1 MPHPSALDVDSK
13 HRIDEILARPVLA
26 RLATASPG
34 TLQPHVVPVWFY
46 WDGECLW
53 ISGFRSTRKF
63 RELERNPRCAVVVDG
78 GGPPPA
84 GQPPTWGVLLKG
96 QAELITSPAEFVVEQ
111 SVRIYT
117 RYLGE
122 AGVRDPEPQ
131 SWIHDAEN
139 TLIRLTPQSIYV
151 W

>member
-1 MPHPSALDVDSK
+1 MPHPSALDTDTK
-13 HRIDEILARPVLA
+13 RRIDEILSRSTLA
-26 RLATASPG
+26 RLATASPR
-34 TLQPHVVPVWFY
+34 TLQPHVVPVWFC

-63 RELERNPRCAVVVDG
+63 KELRLNPRCAVVVDG
-78 GGPPPA
+78 GGPPPKE
-84 GQPPTWGVLLKG
+84 QPPAWGVLLEG
-96 QAELITSPAEFVVEQ
+96 LAELITSPTEFVAEQ

-117 RYLGE
+117 RYLGVE
-122 AGVRDPEPQ
+122 GVLDAEPQ

-139 TLIRLTPQSIYV
+139 TLIRLAPENIFV

>member
-1 MPHPSALDVDSK
+1 MPHPSALDVNSK

-26 RLATASPG
+26 RLGTASPD

-84 GQPPTWGVLLKG
+84 EQPPTWGVLLKG
-96 QAELITSPAEFVVEQ
+96 QAELITSPTEFVVEQ

-139 TLIRLTPQSIYV
+139 TLIRLAPQNIYV

>member
-1 MPHPSALDVDSK
+1 MPHPSSLDSDTK
-13 HRIDEILARPVLA
+13 RRIDEILSRPTLA
-26 RLATASPG
+26 RLATASPR
-34 TLQPHVVPVWFY
+34 TLQPHVVPVWFC

-63 RELERNPRCAVVVDG
+63 KELRLNPRCAVVVDG
-78 GGPPPA
+78 GGPPPPD
-84 GQPPTWGVLLKG
+84 QPPAWGVLLEG
-96 QAELITSPAEFVVEQ
+96 AAELVASPLEFVVQQ

-122 AGVRDPEPQ
+122 QGVLAAEPQ

-139 TLIRLTPQSIYV
+139 TLIRLAPESIFV

>member
-1 MPHPSALDVDSK
+1 MPHPSALDADQKRRS
-13 HRIDEILARPVLA
+13 DEILARPILA
-26 RLATASPG
+26 RLATASPT

-63 RELERNPRCAVVVDG
+63 KELRRNPRCAVVVDG
-78 GGPPPA
+78 GGPPPQD
-84 GQPPTWGVLLKG
+84 QPATWGVLLEG
-96 QAELITSPAEFVVEQ
+96 RAELITTPGELVVELTT
-111 SVRIYT
+111 RIYT

-122 AGVRDPEPQ
+122 QGVLDPEPQ
-131 SWIHDAEN
+131 SWIYDEEN
-139 TLIRLTPQSIYV
+139 TLIRLAPERISV